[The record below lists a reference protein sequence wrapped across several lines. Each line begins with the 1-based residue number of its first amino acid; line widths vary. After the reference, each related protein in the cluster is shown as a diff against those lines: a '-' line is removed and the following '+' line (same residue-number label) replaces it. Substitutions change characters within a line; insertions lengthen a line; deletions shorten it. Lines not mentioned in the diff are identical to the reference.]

1 VSNIGFRLFGLLALA
16 GGELA
21 QPSAASAQAP
31 PPSAT
36 AARASLGPT
45 DFLSAALQ
53 VVGAIDQYDMAT
65 IWDMS
70 SQIMKTSIPKER
82 FIANTAQKR
91 ASLGGVQS
99 RDWNAI
105 MKVVI
110 AQKQGNPLPP
120 GRYMS
125 VRFTT
130 VGRNGS
136 ALEEIISFHLDQ
148 DGQWRLAGYT
158 VQ

>member
-1 VSNIGFRLFGLLALA
+1 MRDLNFRLVSFLVSTGVW
-16 GGELA
+16 LA
-21 QPSAASAQAP
+21 QPSAALAQGP
-31 PPSAT
+31 SPSAT

-53 VVGAIDQYDMAT
+53 VVGSIDSYDMAA
-65 IWDMS
+65 IWDTS
-70 SQIMKTSIPKER
+70 STIMKSSIPKER
-82 FIANTAQKR
+82 FIASTAQKR
-91 ASLGGVQS
+91 ATLGGVQS
-99 RDWNAI
+99 REWNSI

-110 AQKQGNPLPP
+110 AQKHGSPLPP